1 MLDTLPCMILTR
13 ACVIVSQGMYQ
24 AAPQQAQGMYQAAPQ
39 QMYATQEVL
48 VREPHV
54 YHSTSSLPF
63 LAQPLMVFCDRA
75 VLHISPYFPSSAARA
90 QPPRTVIRLTLT
102 SPLRTPHR
110 SRQLLCSFAVL
121 LHVVLS

>member
-54 YHSTSSLPF
+54 YHSTPSLPF
-63 LAQPLMVFCDRA
+63 LAEDLPSHLWFSVTALSSTLAPISRPLLPVPSLRA
-75 VLHISPYFPSSAARA
+75 PSYA
-90 QPPRTVIRLTLT
+90 
-102 SPLRTPHR
+102 
-110 SRQLLCSFAVL
+110 
-121 LHVVLS
+121 

>member
-54 YHSTSSLPF
+54 YHSTSSPPF
-63 LAQPLMVFCDRA
+63 LAQPLMVFCDHA
-75 VLHISPYFPSSAARA
+75 LSSALA
-90 QPPRTVIRLTLT
+90 PIS
-102 SPLRTPHR
+102 SPLLPVPSLRAP
-110 SRQLLCSFAVL
+110 SYA
-121 LHVVLS
+121 